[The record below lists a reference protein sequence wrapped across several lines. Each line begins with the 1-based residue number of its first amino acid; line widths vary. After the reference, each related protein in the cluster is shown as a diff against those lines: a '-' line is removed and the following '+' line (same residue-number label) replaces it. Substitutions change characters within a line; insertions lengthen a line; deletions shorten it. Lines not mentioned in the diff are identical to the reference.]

1 MSQFKTSLGY
11 ISEFQASLSY
21 ISSFRPAWW
30 NTIWLKAKQ
39 NSEEKKKKTSLEFL
53 PQSLWLGSGIPRS
66 CGNSVEEQPKCST
79 LMLPVDILTGR
90 LSSRLDQQ
98 LSVSGF

>member
-39 NSEEKKKKTSLEFL
+39 NSEEKKKKPHWNSYLNPFGWEVEFL
-53 PQSLWLGSGIPRS
+53 GRVVILWKNSQNAPR
-66 CGNSVEEQPKCST
+66 
-79 LMLPVDILTGR
+79 
-90 LSSRLDQQ
+90 
-98 LSVSGF
+98 